1 MELSY
6 CTNVHPAEDL
16 DGVLDQLTRYAG
28 PARRAADLDRL
39 GVGLWLPAPLARRL
53 ATDAAARDRLR
64 TGLEAEGLEVRT
76 INAFPYTAF
85 HAEIV
90 KLDVYRPDWTDPR
103 RAEFTLDCARVL
115 ADLLPEGADG
125 SISTLPLGWRFPWT
139 PVEDDRATAALSR
152 VSVELRGLR
161 ERTGRTIRLAIE
173 PEPGC
178 VLDTVDDILGWL
190 APRLGPTALGRI
202 DPEFVGIC
210 LDTCH
215 LATSFADPIETVRR
229 VGAAGI
235 RIPKIQASAALHIDD
250 PAAPEARE
258 ALRAFAEPRYLHQ
271 TRALA
276 PDGVVI
282 RVDDLPDALDEA
294 DGLRTDGPW
303 RVHFHVPLHLEP
315 DEPLASTT
323 DVLRRAVAAVREL
336 PDGDSAHLD
345 VETYTWSVL
354 PGGAGDLVEGIAA
367 ELRWATEE
375 LLGGRQETEPAE
387 AEPAETRTTDAGR
400 AAASAPRMATA

>member
-28 PARRAADLDRL
+28 PARRAAGLDRL
-39 GVGLWLPAPLARRL
+39 GVGLWLPAPLAHRL
-53 ATDAAARDRLR
+53 AEDPGARERLR
-64 TGLEAEGLEVRT
+64 AGLEAEGLEVRT
-76 INAFPYTAF
+76 INAFPFTAF
-85 HAEIV
+85 HAEVV

-103 RAEFTLDCARVL
+103 RADYTLDCARVL
-115 ADLLPEGADG
+115 ADLLHDGAVG

-139 PVEDDRATAALSR
+139 PAEDDAATAALDR
-152 VSVELRGLR
+152 VSTGLR
-161 ERTGRTIRLAIE
+161 ELRDRTGRTIRLAIE

-178 VLDTVDDILGWL
+178 VLDTVDDIVEWL
-190 APRLGPTALGRI
+190 SPRLGPGRL
-202 DPEFVGIC
+202 DPEFIGIC

-215 LATSFADPIETVRR
+215 LAASFADPAETVRR
-229 VGAAGI
+229 VGRAGI
-235 RIPKIQASAALHIDD
+235 RIPKVQASAALHIAD
-250 PAAPEARE
+250 PSEPAARE
-258 ALRAFAEPRYLHQ
+258 ALAAFAEPRYLHQ

-276 PDGVVI
+276 PDGVVL
-282 RVDDLPDALDEA
+282 RADDLPDALDEVA
-294 DGLRTDGPW
+294 GLRTDGPW

-315 DEPLASTT
+315 EAPLSSTT

-345 VETYTWSVL
+345 VETYTWTVL

-367 ELRWATEE
+367 ELRWAAGE
-375 LLGGRQETEPAE
+375 LLGDPAG
-387 AEPAETRTTDAGR
+387 AAPGAARP
-400 AAASAPRMATA
+400 AAASGAVGVAS

>member
-16 DGVLDQLTRYAG
+16 DGVLDQLSRYAG
-28 PARRAADLDRL
+28 PARRAAGLDRL
-39 GVGLWLPAPLARRL
+39 GVGLWLPAPLAHRL

-64 TGLEAEGLEVRT
+64 AGLDAEGLEVRT
-76 INAFPYTAF
+76 VNAFPFTSF
-85 HAEIV
+85 HAEVV

-139 PVEDDRATAALSR
+139 PAEDDLATAALSH
-152 VSVELRGLR
+152 VSAELRELR
-161 ERTGRTIRLAIE
+161 DRTGRTIRLAIE

-178 VLDTVDDILGWL
+178 VLDTVDDIVGWL

-215 LATSFADPIETVRR
+215 LATSFADPVETVRR

-235 RIPKIQASAALHIDD
+235 RIPKIQASAALHIAD
-250 PAAPEARE
+250 PAEPAARE
-258 ALRAFAEPRYLHQ
+258 ALAAFAEPRYLHQ

-276 PDGVVI
+276 PDGAVI
-282 RVDDLPDALDEA
+282 RVDDLPDALDET

-315 DEPLASTT
+315 ETPLSSTT

-336 PDGDSAHLD
+336 PDGDGAHLD
-345 VETYTWSVL
+345 VETYTWTVL
-354 PGGAGDLVEGIAA
+354 PGGAGDLVEGIAS
-367 ELRWATEE
+367 ELRWARAE
-375 LLGGRQETEPAE
+375 LLGDDADPR
-387 AEPAETRTTDAGR
+387 PAETAGTGR
-400 AAASAPRMATA
+400 AAASVAEVVAS

>member
-28 PARRAADLDRL
+28 PARRAAGLDRL
-39 GVGLWLPAPLARRL
+39 GVGLWLPAPLAHRL
-53 ATDAAARDRLR
+53 AEDQGARDRLR
-64 TGLEAEGLEVRT
+64 VGLAAEGLEVRT
-76 INAFPYTAF
+76 INAFPYAAF
-85 HAEIV
+85 HAEVV

-103 RAEFTLDCARVL
+103 RADYTLDCARVL
-115 ADLLPEGADG
+115 ADLMPEGATG

-139 PVEDDRATAALSR
+139 PAEDDLATAALSR
-152 VSVELRGLR
+152 VSAELRELGD
-161 ERTGRTIRLAIE
+161 RTGRTIRLAIE

-178 VLDTVDDILGWL
+178 VLDTVDDIIGWL

-215 LATSFADPIETVRR
+215 LATSFADPAETVRR

-235 RIPKIQASAALHIDD
+235 RIPKVQASAALHIAD
-250 PAAPEARE
+250 PAEPAARE
-258 ALRAFAEPRYLHQ
+258 ALLAFAEPRYLHQ

-276 PDGVVI
+276 PDGVVL
-282 RVDDLPDALDEA
+282 RADDLPDALDEA
-294 DGLRTDGPW
+294 AGLRTDGPW

-315 DEPLASTT
+315 EAPLSSTT

-336 PDGDSAHLD
+336 PDGEHAHLD
-345 VETYTWSVL
+345 VETYTWTVL

-375 LLGGRQETEPAE
+375 LLGDPLGDPPGTAPG
-387 AEPAETRTTDAGR
+387 DAR
-400 AAASAPRMATA
+400 SAAASVAVGVAS